1 MRENS
6 SGMAGSVLLLVSASH
21 FLNDILQSIIPAS
34 LPLLKEEN
42 NLTFAEVGLI
52 TLVIQLTA
60 SLLQPVIGFS
70 TDKRP
75 MPMALPFGMML
86 SLIGLLFLAH
96 SGTLSLILFSVA
108 LIGCGSAVFHPESA
122 RIAQEA
128 SGGRRGL
135 AQAIFQVGG
144 NGGAALGPIA
154 AALIIIPYGQESIGW
169 FAPAAALAALLLI
182 RAARWSRR
190 KAGTTKKM
198 GPTGLVLTDQEKA
211 FVFLI
216 LFVLMFSKQVYISS
230 LSNFL
235 IFFVMEKFCLDAASA
250 QYVLF
255 AFLAAG
261 AAGTLLGGPIT
272 DRFGRRSVMLFSIV
286 GTAPFALLI
295 PYASL
300 PLLILLVILA
310 ALIIS
315 SAFSAILVC
324 ALEAAPGRTG
334 VVSGVF
340 FGLSF
345 GLGGIAAAFF
355 GWLADI
361 AGIREVFT
369 LASYLP
375 LLGLAA
381 LLLPKKAC

>member
-21 FLNDILQSIIPAS
+21 FLNDMLQSIIPAA

-86 SLIGLLFLAH
+86 SLIGLLFLAY

-154 AALIIIPYGQESIGW
+154 AALIIIPYG
-169 FAPAAALAALLLI
+169 
-182 RAARWSRR
+182 R
-190 KAGTTKKM
+190 
-198 GPTGLVLTDQEKA
+198 
-211 FVFLI
+211 
-216 LFVLMFSKQVYISS
+216 
-230 LSNFL
+230 
-235 IFFVMEKFCLDAASA
+235 
-250 QYVLF
+250 
-255 AFLAAG
+255 
-261 AAGTLLGGPIT
+261 
-272 DRFGRRSVMLFSIV
+272 
-286 GTAPFALLI
+286 
-295 PYASL
+295 
-300 PLLILLVILA
+300 
-310 ALIIS
+310 
-315 SAFSAILVC
+315 LVC
-324 ALEAAPGRTG
+324 ACRRPCGAPPHP
-334 VVSGVF
+334 
-340 FGLSF
+340 
-345 GLGGIAAAFF
+345 GGAMEQAQDRSEKENGSDRALPYEPREGFRLPHSLRSDAF
-355 GWLADI
+355 
-361 AGIREVFT
+361 
-369 LASYLP
+369 
-375 LLGLAA
+375 
-381 LLLPKKAC
+381 

>member
-21 FLNDILQSIIPAS
+21 FLNDMLQSIIPAAP
-34 LPLLKEEN
+34 PLLKEEN

-86 SLIGLLFLAH
+86 SLIGLLFLAY

-154 AALIIIPYGQESIGW
+154 AALIIIPYG
-169 FAPAAALAALLLI
+169 
-182 RAARWSRR
+182 R
-190 KAGTTKKM
+190 
-198 GPTGLVLTDQEKA
+198 
-211 FVFLI
+211 
-216 LFVLMFSKQVYISS
+216 
-230 LSNFL
+230 
-235 IFFVMEKFCLDAASA
+235 
-250 QYVLF
+250 
-255 AFLAAG
+255 
-261 AAGTLLGGPIT
+261 
-272 DRFGRRSVMLFSIV
+272 
-286 GTAPFALLI
+286 
-295 PYASL
+295 
-300 PLLILLVILA
+300 
-310 ALIIS
+310 
-315 SAFSAILVC
+315 LVC
-324 ALEAAPGRTG
+324 ACRRPCGAPPHP
-334 VVSGVF
+334 
-340 FGLSF
+340 
-345 GLGGIAAAFF
+345 GGAMEQAQDRSEKENGSDRALPYEPREGFRLPHSLRSDAF
-355 GWLADI
+355 
-361 AGIREVFT
+361 
-369 LASYLP
+369 
-375 LLGLAA
+375 
-381 LLLPKKAC
+381 